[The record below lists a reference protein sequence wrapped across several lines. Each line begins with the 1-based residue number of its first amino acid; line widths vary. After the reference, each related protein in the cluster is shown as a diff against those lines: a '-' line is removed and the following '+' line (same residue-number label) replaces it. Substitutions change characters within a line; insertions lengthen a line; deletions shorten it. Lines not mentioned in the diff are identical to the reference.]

1 MTTTR
6 PAADAPAA
14 AASDARARVQAVHRG
29 YARRGGR
36 ATVRGRAYPAYLVAL
51 FTVFFLV
58 PVIHAR
64 STSTA
69 PFSVSSASLPAGAVP
84 LVCALATAVCWGG
97 QLAGRFWGPLV
108 VQPFLLHV
116 LVSTDL
122 SPAHY
127 LGTIARRRL
136 AYAGTATLLSL
147 GSAAYLA
154 TDLFDRPG
162 TALPGL
168 AVLAGVSAVAA
179 AAWLWGQVRPVRD
192 NLLLAGAVGVFAL
205 VVAALGGAAPDGRF
219 GHGLAALL
227 PAVLAAALGP
237 PAFRALPAIDLARLA
252 RESARASQAQAYAW
266 TGTLHHALD
275 LYRPEPRGFTSA
287 LLRTDGLLRGYLA
300 QGAVRALRTPGR
312 AAAAVTLLPAGG
324 ASLTHG
330 VAGSGGGP
338 EWWWAAGAV
347 AVYLGSGWVGETWR
361 GLRDELTLAPLFGG
375 RWGGLPA
382 RTLAWPVVAVT
393 AGTCLGGGAV
403 ALLRWPLPD
412 GRAGSTVLLVA
423 GSVVLVLG
431 ARFLREMKLHL
442 PLELLL
448 PVITPFG
455 DLSGLRVLAWQF
467 DGIVVVVTGVA
478 VMNAVPTAPGA
489 AAAVCLA
496 ACCVL
501 AGLRRTGWA
510 HRGLLSRL
518 RRGERRAP
526 GPVHGASP

>member
-6 PAADAPAA
+6 PVAPAV
-14 AASDARARVQAVHRG
+14 SDARARVQAVRQR

-51 FTVFFLV
+51 FTVFYLV
-58 PVIHAR
+58 PVVHAR
-64 STSTA
+64 STSA
-69 PFSVSSASLPAGAVP
+69 ASLSVSSVSFPAGAVP
-84 LVCALATAVCWGG
+84 LVCALAVAACWGG

-116 LVSTDL
+116 LMSTDL

-136 AYAGTATLLSL
+136 AYAGTVALLSVC
-147 GSAAYLA
+147 SAAYLA

-168 AVLAGVSAVAA
+168 AVLAGISAVAA
-179 AAWLWGQVRPVRD
+179 TAWLWGQVRAVRD
-192 NLLLAGAVGVFAL
+192 NLLLACAGGAFAL
-205 VVAALGGAAPDGRF
+205 VVAGVSGAAPDGLS
-219 GHGLAALL
+219 GHWLAVLV
-227 PAVLAAALGP
+227 PAVLAAAIGP
-237 PAFRALPAIDLARLA
+237 AAFRALPAIDLARLA
-252 RESARASQAQAYAW
+252 RESARASQAQAYAF

-287 LLRTDGLLRGYLA
+287 LIRADGLLRGYLA
-300 QGAVRALRTPGR
+300 QGTVRALRTPGR
-312 AAAAVTLLPAGG
+312 AVAAATLLAAGG

-338 EWWWAAGAV
+338 VWGWWAAGSV

-361 GLRDELTLAPLFGG
+361 GLRDELTLAPLFGE
-375 RWGGLPA
+375 RWGGLLA
-382 RTLAWPVVAVT
+382 RAPAWPVVAVT
-393 AGTCLGGGAV
+393 VGTCLGGGLV
-403 ALLRWPLPD
+403 VLLRRPLAD

-423 GSVVLVLG
+423 GTVVLVLG

-448 PVITPFG
+448 PVITPLG
-455 DLSGLRVLAWQF
+455 DLSGLRVVAWQF
-467 DGIVVVVTGVA
+467 DGILVVVTGVA
-478 VMNAVPTAPGA
+478 VMNAVPSATGSA
-489 AAAVCLA
+489 ALAICLA
-496 ACCVL
+496 ACCVW

-510 HRGLLSRL
+510 HRGVFARL
-518 RRGERRAP
+518 HRG
-526 GPVHGASP
+526 

>member
-6 PAADAPAA
+6 PVAPP
-14 AASDARARVQAVHRG
+14 ASEARARVQAVTQRH
-29 YARRGGR
+29 ARRGGR

-51 FTVFFLV
+51 FTVFYLV
-58 PVIHAR
+58 PVVHAR
-64 STSTA
+64 STSPA
-69 PFSVSSASLPAGAVP
+69 PFSVSSAHFPAGAAT
-84 LVCALATAVCWGG
+84 LVCGLAVAVCWGG
-97 QLAGRFWGPLV
+97 QLVGRFWGPLV

-116 LVSTDL
+116 LMSTDL

-136 AYAGTATLLSL
+136 AYAGTVTLLAL
-147 GSAAYLA
+147 CSAAYLA

-168 AVLAGVSAVAA
+168 AVTAGISAVAA

-192 NLLLAGAVGVFAL
+192 NFLLAGAAGTSAL
-205 VVAALGGAAPDGRF
+205 VVAAISGTAPDGRY
-219 GHGLAALL
+219 GHWLAALV
-227 PAVLAAALGP
+227 PALLAAAVGP
-237 PAFRALPAIDLARLA
+237 SAFRALPSIDLARLA
-252 RESARASQAQAYAW
+252 RESARASQARDYAW

-275 LYRPEPRGFTSA
+275 LYRPQPRGFTSA
-287 LLRTDGLLRGYLA
+287 LVRTDGSLRGYLA

-312 AAAAVTLLPAGG
+312 AAAAAVLLPVGG
-324 ASLTHG
+324 ASSTHG

-338 EWWWAAGAV
+338 EWWWWAAGSV

-361 GLRDELTLAPLFGG
+361 GLRDELTMAPLFGE

-382 RTLAWPVVAVT
+382 RSLVWPVVAVT
-393 AGTCLGGGAV
+393 AGTFLGGALV
-403 ALLRWPLPD
+403 ALFRWPLPA

-431 ARFLREMKLHL
+431 ARFLREMKLQL

-455 DLSGLRVLAWQF
+455 DLSGLRVVAWQF
-467 DGIVVVVTGVA
+467 DGIIVVLTGVA
-478 VMNAVPTAPGA
+478 LMNAVPSATGA
-489 AAAVCLA
+489 AALAVCLA
-496 ACCVL
+496 AACVG

-518 RRGERRAP
+518 RRG
-526 GPVHGASP
+526 